1 MAALHPGTEM
11 TLELKVFTMEKCPK
25 CPLAKEVARRVA
37 EKYGLKLV
45 EVRLDTP
52 DGEIE
57 GLMYNIVSTPSI
69 ALGDEVLVR
78 GDVLPEEALER
89 EVLRRLK
96 AVEA

>member
-1 MAALHPGTEM
+1 
-11 TLELKVFTMEKCPK
+11 LELKVFTMEKCPK
-25 CPLAKEVARRVA
+25 CPLAKEIARRIA
-37 EKYGLKLV
+37 EKFGLRLV

-57 GLMYNIVSTPSI
+57 GLMYNVVSTPSI

-89 EVLRRLK
+89 EVRRRLMG
-96 AVEA
+96 AEA